1 MLASKL
7 CASQQLVSHRWPGS
21 ISDALEDA
29 GEEASSAQ
37 QSDENTEWLRDGQQG
52 LAAID
57 LSRDEASK
65 FRELLVKAATG
76 QHLLPEKSSQLDKR
90 Q

>member
-1 MLASKL
+1 MLFRCLSSAGS
-7 CASQQLVSHRWPGS
+7 VSHRWPGS
-21 ISDALEDA
+21 VSDALEDA
-29 GEEASSAQ
+29 GEEGHGAQ
-37 QSDENTEWLRDGQQG
+37 QLDENTEWLRDGQQG

-76 QHLLPEKSSQLDKR
+76 QHLLPRQSSHVDKR

>member
-1 MLASKL
+1 M
-7 CASQQLVSHRWPGS
+7 SHRWPGS

-37 QSDENTEWLRDGQQG
+37 QSDEDTEWLRDGQQG

-76 QHLLPEKSSQLDKR
+76 QHLLPRQSSHLDKR